1 MGCIQGVFIRN
12 SAKSLL
18 QVSGCLYFLFFLF
31 FFFIYSP
38 VALLPHQYFR
48 FCLVLDGLDAIQR
61 QQVKMPMLSF
71 MLLLKGQNGKQE

>member
-18 QVSGCLYFLFFLF
+18 QVSGCLYFLFFF
-31 FFFIYSP
+31 FFFIYSS

-48 FCLVLDGLDAIQR
+48 FCLVLDGLDTIQR
-61 QQVKMPMLSF
+61 QQVKMPVLSF
-71 MLLLKGQNGKQE
+71 TWLLKGQNGKQE

>member
-1 MGCIQGVFIRN
+1 MGCIQGVLGTLPN
-12 SAKSLL
+12 
-18 QVSGCLYFLFFLF
+18 LFFRFQGAFIFCFFFF
-31 FFFIYSP
+31 FFFIYSS